1 MILDVLIAGFVIA
14 LIDWNT
20 GLHLTRVLKKASIW
34 QICFWILIISYGI
47 IKLTEHFTPAV

>member
-20 GLHLTRVLKKASIW
+20 GLHLTRVLKKSINLADMLLD
-34 QICFWILIISYGI
+34 ID
-47 IKLTEHFTPAV
+47 HFLRHH